1 VPAAMARRAA
11 ASLMAIPDE
20 RTASM
25 PHCTSLDRPGAARGA
40 VTCAVCGLAVGAV
53 RLDDPAGGAVFHPAC
68 LARRIPQDA
77 FVAVLAALALVLVP
91 PVLVWAG

>member
-1 VPAAMARRAA
+1 M
-11 ASLMAIPDE
+11 
-20 RTASM
+20 
-25 PHCTSLDRPGAARGA
+25 
-40 VTCAVCGLAVGAV
+40 CGLAVGAV

-77 FVAVLAALALVLVP
+77 FVAALAALALVLVP

>member
-1 VPAAMARRAA
+1 MARRAA
-11 ASLMAIPDE
+11 ASLLAIPDE

-25 PHCTSLDRPGAARGA
+25 PHCTSLDRPATAPGAAA
-40 VTCAVCGLAVGAV
+40 CALCGLSVGAV
-53 RLDDPAGGAVFHPAC
+53 RLDDPAGVVVFHPSC